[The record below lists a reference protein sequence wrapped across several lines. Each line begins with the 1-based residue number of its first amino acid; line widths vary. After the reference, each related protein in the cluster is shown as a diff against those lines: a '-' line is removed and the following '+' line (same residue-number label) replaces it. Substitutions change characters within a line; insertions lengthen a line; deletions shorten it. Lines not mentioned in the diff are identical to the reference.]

1 MKYYFYFFITAYFL
15 LNTATCNAMNERQV
29 PQSKIITEITGI
41 QNPRQAIF
49 LNNNDIVLHG
59 TNGCKIINRKTHDEI
74 TISLIENISFAVH
87 PQRKKL
93 ALIRDSGITL
103 YNTETRAEESTIS
116 CDRMPLV
123 RSIFTPLDETIF
135 AWSDFHDTLLRY
147 NYQTKCCDFPLLQR
161 PLLQVDGIFK
171 TIACHPTQ
179 RRFITGMSNEARI
192 YNYEQDGNFMV
203 EARLPI
209 KANVC
214 EYSSDGSFIAGIDEH
229 NIYIVQSVSSDEKI
243 DEHNTCTVRSILPVD
258 TKYVIKSLFYQDKA
272 EYWYMKIHPN
282 GSVLVTLS
290 EPNDII
296 CYWDVKKKELIDVTQ
311 SISSY
316 YRDQY
321 SLNPYLSFSP
331 NGKMLAITFNQKC
344 IVIPVPFEAMY
355 HSITLKK
362 ALFIYWLLK
371 HDKDNQYKIFPDEIR
386 QLCMDTLLE
395 TCKR

>member
-1 MKYYFYFFITAYFL
+1 MKYYFHFLITAYFL
-15 LNTATCNAMNERQV
+15 LNIATCNAMNEQQV

-59 TNGCKIINRKTHDEI
+59 TNGCKIINRKIHDEI
-74 TISLIENISFAVH
+74 TISLIESISLAVH
-87 PQRKKL
+87 PQGKKL
-93 ALIRDSGITL
+93 ALTVGSEITL
-103 YNTETRAEESTIS
+103 YNTETGAKESIIP
-116 CDRMPLV
+116 CDKKRLV
-123 RSIFTPLDETIF
+123 CSTFNPLDETIF
-135 AWSDFHDTLLRY
+135 VWNNFCDTLLRY
-147 NYQTKCCDFPLLQR
+147 NYQTKCCDFPYCDPR
-161 PLLQVDGIFK
+161 NDMFR
-171 TIACHPTQ
+171 TITCHPTQ
-179 RRFITGMSNEARI
+179 RRFIARMCDCARI

-203 EARLPI
+203 EGEILI
-209 KANVC
+209 KTNVC
-214 EYSSDGSFIAGIDEH
+214 EYSPDGSFIAGIDEY
-229 NIYIVQSVSSDEKI
+229 NIYMVPSV
-243 DEHNTCTVRSILPVD
+243 LPVD
-258 TKYVIKSLFYQDKA
+258 AKYVVECLFHQDKA
-272 EYWYMKIHPN
+272 GSEYWYMKIHPN
-282 GSVLVTLS
+282 GSVLATLS

-296 CYWDVKKKELIDVTQ
+296 CYWDVKEKKLIDVTQ

-316 YRDQY
+316 YQDRRY
-321 SLNPYLSFSP
+321 SCRSHLSFSP
-331 NGKMLAITFNQKC
+331 NGKMLAITHKHNC